1 MVVADISKWIMLI
14 VIIGIVILV
23 IKAGMKMINIAVMVL
38 ILGFAWFSFFT
49 DQGAARLSILISGHP
64 VIAYTTHL
72 EKQESISNDQVVYFT
87 SSKPLET
94 KYAKCNKVWIVRI
107 PVVE

>member
-1 MVVADISKWIMLI
+1 MLASISKWIILI
-14 VIIGIVILV
+14 VIIGVIILV
-23 IKAGMKMINIAVMVL
+23 IKAGIKILNIAIMVL

-72 EKQESISNDQVVYFT
+72 EKQESMSNDQVVYFT

-94 KYAKCNKVWIVRI
+94 KYAKCNKVWIVRM

>member
-1 MVVADISKWIMLI
+1 MLASISKWIILI
-14 VIIGIVILV
+14 IIISIVVLV
-23 IKAGMKMINIAVMVL
+23 IKAGMKIINIAVMVL

-64 VIAYTTHL
+64 LIAYTTHL
-72 EKQESISNDQVVYFT
+72 EKQESISNDHVIYFT
-87 SSKPLET
+87 SSKPLDT
-94 KYAKCNKVWIVRI
+94 KYVKCNKSWIIRM